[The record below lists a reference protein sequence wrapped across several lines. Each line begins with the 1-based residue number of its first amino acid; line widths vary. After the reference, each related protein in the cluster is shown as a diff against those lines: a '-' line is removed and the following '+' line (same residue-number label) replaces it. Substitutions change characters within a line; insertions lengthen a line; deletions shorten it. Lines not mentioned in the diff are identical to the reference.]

1 MNLVI
6 PFASAD
12 AVLLRGRMSV
22 LLALIEWMRDELS
35 VVVVHGPVSARER
48 DLRENRRQR
57 VNESRAVEVFDR

>member
-35 VVVVHGPVSARER
+35 VFVVHLIHSPGRTT
-48 DLRENRRQR
+48 Q
-57 VNESRAVEVFDR
+57 VFVRSNLGI